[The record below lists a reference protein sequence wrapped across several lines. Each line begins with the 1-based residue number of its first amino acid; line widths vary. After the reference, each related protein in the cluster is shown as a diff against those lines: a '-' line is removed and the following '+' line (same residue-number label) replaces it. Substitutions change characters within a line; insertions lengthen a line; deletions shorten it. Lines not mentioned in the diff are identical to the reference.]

1 MMSVREVVLLGD
13 PILRERAEPVELF
26 DDELRDLVRDM
37 FDTMYVAEGAGLAAP
52 QVGVCRRVIVVEVVE
67 EEGATPVRLALANPE
82 FVEQSDEIDRGS
94 EGCLSVPGVSEI
106 VARPARVTIEGLDPG
121 GKPVQV
127 EAEGLLARV
136 LQHEVDH
143 VNGVLFIDR
152 LSPLKRRILL
162 QKYRKLEAKR

>member
-1 MMSVREVVLLGD
+1 MSVREVVLLGD
-13 PILRERAEPVELF
+13 PILRERAEPVGLF

-52 QVGVCRRVIVVEVVE
+52 QVGVRRRVIVVEVVE

-82 FVEQSDEIDRGS
+82 LVEQSDEIDRGS

-162 QKYRKLEAKR
+162 KKYRKLEAKR

>member
-1 MMSVREVVLLGD
+1 MSVREVVLLGD

-52 QVGVCRRVIVVEVVE
+52 QVGVRRRVIVVEVAE

-82 FVEQSDEIDRGS
+82 LVEQSDEIDRGS

-106 VARPARVTIEGLDPG
+106 VARPARVTIEGLDPD

-152 LSPLKRRILL
+152 LSPLKRSILL
-162 QKYRKLEAKR
+162 QKYRNLEAKR

>member
-1 MMSVREVVLLGD
+1 MSVREVVLLGD

-52 QVGVCRRVIVVEVVE
+52 QVGVRRRVIVVEVAE

-82 FVEQSDEIDRGS
+82 LVEQSDEIDRGS

-106 VARPARVTIEGLDPG
+106 VARPARVTIEGFDPD

-127 EAEGLLARV
+127 EAEELLARV

-152 LSPLKRRILL
+152 LSPLKRSILL